1 MGQIWILQ
9 KEPQQMRNVQSEKGE
24 EVMKHMKKIMLLL
37 LCILVIQMPAAVSA
51 APKKGWDSSKTH
63 YYKNY
68 KAVTGLQKI
77 SKKYYYFNSKG
88 KVTKNKWKNL
98 TVKGKKYRFY
108 FGKDGAAYTAKANSF
123 YVTFKTYKIN
133 KKTYGFDSKSHAA
146 TGIWATASGKVYY
159 FNSKGLYN
167 STKTNK
173 LRKLAKVG
181 LKSAALL
188 SDIQKTY
195 GQPKKTRIDDDSCNY
210 FDNDPGATYTD
221 YVLLY
226 DNIEIQLTRNNHTGI
241 FCMNGVSPK
250 EK

>member
-1 MGQIWILQ
+1 M
-9 KEPQQMRNVQSEKGE
+9 K
-24 EVMKHMKKIMLLL
+24 KHMKKLIVLL
-37 LCILVIQMPAAVSA
+37 LCILVIQAPATASA
-51 APKKGWDSSKTH
+51 ASIKKGWDSSKTH

-77 SKKYYYFNSKG
+77 SGKYYYFSAKG
-88 KVTKNKWKNL
+88 KVTKSKWKSL

-133 KKTYGFDSKSHAA
+133 KKTYGFDSNSHAA
-146 TGIWATASGKVYY
+146 TGIWATAGGKVYY

-167 STKTNK
+167 ATKTK
-173 LRKLAKVG
+173 RLRTLAKTG
-181 LKSAALL
+181 LISATLL
-188 SDIQKTY
+188 TDIQKLY
-195 GQPKKTRIDDDSCNY
+195 GQPKKTTIDSNSCNY
-210 FDNDPGATYTD
+210 FDDDSQATYTD

-226 DNIEIQLTRNNHTGI
+226 DNIEIQLTKNNHTGV
-241 FCMNGVSPK
+241 FRMNGVAPR